1 MVGSFTRYYNMT
13 AMTAM
18 TAMKL
23 SGSARYSRVALLVA
37 AAVVLCLGAFL
48 SWPATGPGVPT
59 ARTMVGS
66 PQLHQGTS
74 GDGQPTDWSYFAVP
88 TEETENIAKGP
99 VNADLLTA
107 LVLGALFLATVGWLL
122 ANGRGQGVFCS
133 WDEARRPSFVTARTD
148 TPFLGVFR
156 L

>member
-1 MVGSFTRYYNMT
+1 MVGSSTRYYNMT
-13 AMTAM
+13 AM
-18 TAMKL
+18 KL
-23 SGSARYSRVALLVA
+23 SGSERYSRVALLVAA

-48 SWPATGPGVPT
+48 SWPVTGPGVP
-59 ARTMVGS
+59 AAHTMVGS
-66 PQLHQGTS
+66 SQLLHQGAS

-107 LVLGALFLATVGWLL
+107 LLLGALFLATVGWLL